1 MRRRTA
7 VALSSAALCGVVL
20 TGCGGSS
27 VKDQPAAAASPTAT
41 VPATASATPTTSVGA
56 KVPAAALAARV
67 QGAIRTAG
75 NVQIGISES
84 SSRGT
89 GVLDVRTSALK
100 ASLTIKDG
108 SDVIKAV
115 VLPGV
120 MYLNS
125 GEVVAGKHW
134 VKLAGT
140 LHAAQLKT
148 ARANIIGGVA
158 VVSPGLMAGSW
169 RSAGAF
175 STGATTVIGG
185 ENTTEYAATVPKAA
199 FLAAFPAEAR
209 RTMKL
214 SGDTKVRVWL
224 NAQSL
229 PLKIEIVTAYTDG
242 DETDTTTYSKW
253 GHARAIALPPSRDV
267 LASSKF

>member
-7 VALSSAALCGVVL
+7 VALSSAALCSVVL

-27 VKDQPAAAASPTAT
+27 GQDLPAAASSSAPVT
-41 VPATASATPTTSVGA
+41 ATASATPTSSLGA
-56 KVPAAALAARV
+56 KVPAADLATRV
-67 QGAIRTAG
+67 EGAIRSAG

-108 SDVIKAV
+108 SDLIKAV

-125 GEVVAGKHW
+125 GEVVSGKHW
-134 VKLAGT
+134 VMLAGT
-140 LHAAQLKT
+140 LHTAQLKT
-148 ARANIIGGVA
+148 ARASIIGGVA

-175 STGATTVIGG
+175 TTGAATVIGG

-253 GHARAIALPPSRDV
+253 GRAAAIKLPPSRDV
-267 LASSKF
+267 LSSSKF